1 MHVQH
6 HARERATGCCGPQHW
21 LSRLS
26 CMLILDTSRRPPE
39 LGVFLY
45 KWSGI
50 TPAACGFRRPHDAA
64 HTGHCSAALA
74 SHVATLLVC
83 RACMFRKWVFG

>member
-26 CMLILDTSRRPPE
+26 CMLILDTSRWPAE

-50 TPAACGFRRPHDAA
+50 TLHPAAHGTSVAGRNFDHHRE
-64 HTGHCSAALA
+64 SAQL
-74 SHVATLLVC
+74 TLLYSSSCSEILV
-83 RACMFRKWVFG
+83 